1 MGQDTLSS
9 VWLGA
14 LERFSLYVLSEFH
27 LRLCVPKIKEPL
39 SGSVLEQQRSFAVGV
54 WFLFHIWVLC
64 PFTHFSYPWL
74 FSWWLTWTHLICRVP
89 LTTYALPSF
98 FKAQYEHWLSSR
110 KQITVLLWP
119 QIRGCCKIVWSNS
132 PLHTRGCFF
141 SLVPHEKLRQRS
153 SLNAL
158 PRICS
163 LVAPSCLQLI
173 LFSVWAQLVLWP
185 RVSQRLV
192 WSLQHVKITCN

>member
-1 MGQDTLSS
+1 MTGSFGKVQSLCALRVPPETLCTEDQGTV
-9 VWLGA
+9 VWKCTWAAEKFCCGSLVFLSHLGA
-14 LERFSLYVLSEFH
+14 
-27 LRLCVPKIKEPL
+27 
-39 SGSVLEQQRSFAVGV
+39 
-54 WFLFHIWVLC
+54 C

-141 SLVPHEKLRQRS
+141 SLVPHEELRQRS